1 MPQPPPPQGPATRTM
16 ATIMQLR
23 KACNHPFLLEED
35 VYAGLDRDEAGGL
48 AEQGADLLVR
58 CAVCRWLSRRIVY

>member
-1 MPQPPPPQGPATRTM
+1 M

-58 CAVCRWLSRRIVY
+58 CAVCQWLPRRIVY